1 MDLRVLTDEILL
13 QLLKADN
20 DKAFK
25 EIYSRY
31 WRSIFESAYHRL
43 ANKEVA
49 KELVQAIFLRIW
61 EKRHTI
67 QVHHLHSYLQTAI
80 RNSIINY
87 IESTLVHKKYLQ
99 HAMNAGSTTCNGT
112 EAAINFHELSQAIEK
127 AIALL
132 PEKTRNVFRLSR
144 FDHLSIREIA
154 ANMNI
159 SEKAVEYHITQ
170 SLKTLRL
177 YLKDY
182 LVIAFCFFIS

>member
-31 WRSIFESAYHRL
+31 WKSVFETAYHRL

-49 KELVQAIFLRIW
+49 KELVQTIFLRIW
-61 EKRHTI
+61 EKRHAI
-67 QVHHLHSYLQTAI
+67 QINHLGSYLQTSI
-80 RNSIINY
+80 KNSIINY
-87 IESTLVHKKYLQ
+87 IESILVHKKYLQ
-99 HAMNAGSTTCNGT
+99 HVMNAGASTCNST
-112 EAAINFHELSQAIEK
+112 ESTINFHELSQALEK
-127 AIALL
+127 AIGLL
-132 PEKTRNVFRLSR
+132 PEKTRHVFRLSR

-154 ANMNI
+154 ANLNI

-182 LVIAFCFFIS
+182 LEIAL

>member
-1 MDLRVLTDEILL
+1 MDLRGLTDEILL
-13 QLLKADN
+13 RLLKADD

-31 WRSIFESAYHRL
+31 WKPVFEAAYRRL
-43 ANKEVA
+43 ASTEIA
-49 KELVQAIFLRIW
+49 KELVQTIFLRIW

-67 QVHHLHSYLQTAI
+67 QINHLQSYLQTAI
-80 RNSIINY
+80 KNRVINY

-99 HAMNAGSTTCNGT
+99 HVIDTTAGDCQGT
-112 EAAINFHELSQAIEK
+112 ESTVHFHELSQALEK
-127 AIALL
+127 AINRL
-132 PEKTRNVFRLSR
+132 PEKTRHVFRLSR
-144 FDHLSIREIA
+144 FDHLTIREIA
-154 ANMNI
+154 TNLNI

-182 LVIAFCFFIS
+182 LDIAL

>member
-1 MDLRVLTDEILL
+1 MDLRVLTDEMLL

-20 DKAFK
+20 HKAFK

-31 WRSIFESAYHRL
+31 WRSVFETAYHRL

-49 KELVQAIFLRIW
+49 KELVQTIFLRIW
-61 EKRHTI
+61 EKRHALQI
-67 QVHHLHSYLQTAI
+67 NHLCSYLQTAI
-80 RNSIINY
+80 KNSIVNY
-87 IESTLVHKKYLQ
+87 IESTMVHKKYLQ
-99 HAMNAGSTTCNGT
+99 HVMAADAGTCNIT
-112 EAAINFHELSQAIEK
+112 ESTINFHELSQAIEK
-127 AIALL
+127 AINML
-132 PEKTRNVFRLSR
+132 PEKTRHVFRLSR

-182 LVIAFCFFIS
+182 LDIAL

>member
-25 EIYSRY
+25 EIYSRH
-31 WRSIFESAYHRL
+31 WKSIFDSAYHRL

-49 KELVQAIFLRIW
+49 KELVQTIFLRIW

-67 QVHHLHSYLQTAI
+67 QIQHLGSYLQTAI
-80 RNSIINY
+80 KNSIINY

-99 HAMNAGSTTCNGT
+99 HVINANATTCNNT
-112 EAAINFHELSQAIEK
+112 ELTINFHELSQAIEK

-132 PEKTRNVFRLSR
+132 PEKTRHVFRLSR

-177 YLKDY
+177 HLKDF
-182 LVIAFCFFIS
+182 LLTVL

>member
-31 WRSIFESAYHRL
+31 WKPIFEAAYYRL
-43 ANKEVA
+43 ANKETA

-61 EKRHTI
+61 EKRHSI
-67 QVHHLHSYLQTAI
+67 QINHLAAYLQTAI
-80 RNSIINY
+80 KNSIINY
-87 IESTLVHKKYLQ
+87 LESTLVHKKYLQ
-99 HAMNAGSTTCNGT
+99 HMIDSSAAFCNGT
-112 EAAINFHELSQAIEK
+112 ESAINFHELSQAIEK
-127 AIALL
+127 AINLL
-132 PEKTRNVFRLSR
+132 PEKTKHVFRLSR
-144 FDHLSIREIA
+144 FDQLSTREIA
-154 ANMNI
+154 ASMNI

-170 SLKTLRL
+170 SLKTLRF

-182 LVIAFCFFIS
+182 LDLAL

>member
-1 MDLRVLTDEILL
+1 MDLRGLTDEILL
-13 QLLKADN
+13 RLLKAGD

-31 WRSIFESAYHRL
+31 WKPLFEAAYHRL
-43 ANKEVA
+43 TNREIA
-49 KELVQAIFLRIW
+49 KEMVQTIFLRIW

-67 QVHHLHSYLQTAI
+67 QINHLHGYLQTAI
-80 RNSIINY
+80 KNSIINY
-87 IESTLVHKKYLQ
+87 LQSSRVHKKYLQ
-99 HAMNAGSTTCNGT
+99 HVMDTTAGVCQDT
-112 EAAINFHELSQAIEK
+112 ESIINTHELSQAIEK
-127 AIALL
+127 AISTL
-132 PEKTRNVFRLSR
+132 PEKTRHVFRLSR

-170 SLKTLRL
+170 SLKTLRS

-182 LVIAFCFFIS
+182 QDLAW